1 MRGNTHH
8 KQSKTANKASKQ
20 SSNESN
26 ESKESSKD
34 KQSRQAATK
43 MYKIDQNLSLI
54 IPRVFPKWVSEKKIV
69 KVFHNQ
75 NIGLIYRVRI
85 YKEVP
90 NEKGLNK
97 KGKKFPIYKAVIYFS
112 HWYETDT
119 ARNFQQRLFEK
130 NQARIVYDDPWYW
143 TIFKNESHKLSKKDK
158 RVIRSSQELYYT
170 TLANAEKILAN
181 AEEILANAEEIN
193 EMKNLYYMQE
203 ASIKNCISEL
213 KSQNMQIQRL
223 QEFCINHG
231 LEIPFWDANHPPSA
245 DVTSLEAISAQ
256 TAVASSEFVLD
267 YDDEKEYAEWVNMK
281 EIEKTANAVAEN
293 ALADFAEKNGYYEQN
308 DAYGN
313 QYRGNQYYGNQY
325 YGNQYYGN
333 QYYGYYDPSS
343 ACYAYNNSAECG
355 FIRVPR
361 YDDDEIASQY
371 DTEMENEDRYSSS
384 LYKWENRND
393 RMAD

>member
-1 MRGNTHH
+1 
-8 KQSKTANKASKQ
+8 
-20 SSNESN
+20 
-26 ESKESSKD
+26 
-34 KQSRQAATK
+34 
-43 MYKIDQNLSLI
+43 
-54 IPRVFPKWVSEKKIV
+54 VSEKKIV

-85 YKEVP
+85 YKVP
-90 NEKGLNK
+90 NENGLNK

-112 HWYETDT
+112 HWYETDI
-119 ARNFQQRLFEK
+119 ARNLQQRLFEK

-158 RVIRSSQELYYT
+158 RAIRISQELYYT
-170 TLANAEKILAN
+170 TLAN

-193 EMKNLYYMQE
+193 EMKSLYYMQE
-203 ASIKNCISEL
+203 ASIQNCILEL

-256 TAVASSEFVLD
+256 TAVASSEFVLASSN
-267 YDDEKEYAEWVNMK
+267 DEKEYAAWVNMQDA
-281 EIEKTANAVAEN
+281 EKTANAVAEN

-308 DAYGN
+308 DVYGN
-313 QYRGNQYYGNQY
+313 QYHGNQYYGNQA
-325 YGNQYYGN
+325 YGNQA
-333 QYYGYYDPSS
+333 YGYYDPYS
-343 ACYAYNNSAECG
+343 ACYSYNNSAECG
-355 FIRVPR
+355 FIRIPH